1 LLSFA
6 SASSL
11 AVVRWQEDYHLFLL
25 GMGSF
30 IAGSIGRLARRQRWQ
45 GWARGHRMLAACY
58 AHMGRLAEARDLIE
72 RLRPMA
78 AVMPPLRRDNL
89 RPEDRELMRSGLRL
103 AMGETE

>member
-1 LLSFA
+1 
-6 SASSL
+6 
-11 AVVRWQEDYHLFLL
+11 
-25 GMGSF
+25 
-30 IAGSIGRLARRQRWQ
+30 
-45 GWARGHRMLAACY
+45 MLAACY

-89 RPEDRELMRSGLRL
+89 RPEDRELLRSGLRL